1 MLPEQR
7 RMLLVVAAG
16 TAFVAAL
23 IYIRHRSVRSSTVQT
38 TSKGQKD
45 SITRVSVKT
54 VAPPRPAPMTT
65 EALRTGRVVIVGGGI
80 SGLSTALA
88 LQRSGL
94 DAQVYERYGH
104 LQGRATGFSIWAY
117 AIKRLIEWGFNDERL
132 HAIGREIQETHIVD
146 DRNNLLL
153 VMPIHEASMEVQA
166 PSFDVDRRKL
176 QEQMI
181 ELLGPQN
188 YHYHSEVV
196 GVEENELEATITLA
210 NGSRVTGDL
219 VVGCDGIHS
228 MVRDSYLQQRI
239 ELANGETDVIQGIAP
254 RTKYLSK
261 GHHVQVW
268 GSRARF
274 GVGWIDDERVRWFI
288 GGNGIALKNEPP
300 ISKAELL
307 QKVENLGLPAVV
319 KATIEATDE
328 DQIFRV
334 QHHHGYPP
342 KKWHSDRVVLLGD
355 SCHTMSPFAG
365 MGACAAI
372 EDASHFTRIL
382 LEASSVPDALAAFQE
397 SRQGDVVEIE
407 RKARHNERMMHPSNS
422 LVYWVRNK
430 IFRHTSGL
438 GARLAKQM
446 TSGQD

>member
-80 SGLSTALA
+80 AGLSTALA

-382 LEASSVPDALAAFQE
+382 LEASSVPEALAAFQE

>member
-117 AIKRLIEWGFNDERL
+117 AIKRLIEWGFTDERL

>member
-1 MLPEQR
+1 MLSEQR
-7 RMLLVVAAG
+7 RMLLAMAAG

-23 IYIRHRSVRSSTVQT
+23 MYIRHRSVRSSTVQT

-45 SITRVSVKT
+45 SSTRVSVRT
-54 VAPPRPAPMTT
+54 VGSPRLAPVTT
-65 EALRTGRVVIVGGGI
+65 DALRTGRVVIVGGGI
-80 SGLSTALA
+80 AGLSTALA
-88 LQRSGL
+88 LRRSGL

-104 LQGRATGFSIWAY
+104 LQGRSMGFSIWSY
-117 AIKRLIEWGFNDERL
+117 AIKRLVEWGFNDARL
-132 HAIGREIQETHIVD
+132 RAIGREIEETHIVD

-153 VMPIHEASMEVQA
+153 VMPIQEAGMEIKA
-166 PSFDVDRRKL
+166 PSLDVDRRKL

-181 ELLGPQN
+181 ELLGPHN

-239 ELANGETDVIQGIAP
+239 ELTNGETDLIQGIAP
-254 RTKYLSK
+254 STKYLSS
-261 GHHVQVW
+261 GLHVQVW

-288 GGNGIALKNEPP
+288 GGNGIALKDEPP

-307 QKVENLGLPAVV
+307 QKVEHLRLPAVV
-319 KATIEATDE
+319 HATIKATDE
-328 DQIFRV
+328 DQIYRL
-334 QHHHGYPP
+334 QNHHGYPP

-382 LEASSVPDALAAFQE
+382 LAARSVPEALAAFQE
-397 SRQGDVVEIE
+397 SRQGDVAEIE
-407 RKARHNERMMHPSNS
+407 KKARHNERMMHPSNS
-422 LVYWVRNK
+422 FVYWVRNK

-438 GARLAKQM
+438 GAKLAKQT
-446 TSGQD
+446 TSGHD

>member
-65 EALRTGRVVIVGGGI
+65 DALRTGRVVIVGGGI
-80 SGLSTALA
+80 AGLSTALA

-117 AIKRLIEWGFNDERL
+117 AIKRLIEWGFTDERL

-382 LEASSVPDALAAFQE
+382 LEASSVPEALAAFQE